1 MNKQIFVTI
10 ALVFVSAFSVAQK
23 DTDVLLTI
31 NDKPVYAKEFKQVY
45 KKNLDLVKDKDQK
58 TVEGYLDLFVDY
70 KLKVE
75 EAYAQD
81 LHKRPVYVADF
92 KKYEEQLARNYIY
105 EKKLTDDLVEEAYAR
120 GLEEIEASHIL
131 INCTVTA
138 LPQDT
143 LKAYNKIK
151 LLRDRALKGED
162 FTKLVVN
169 NSEEPRVK
177 ESKGKLSYFSVF
189 TMVYSFEN
197 EAYNT
202 PIGGISDIVRTQ
214 FGYHILKVT
223 GRRERTPKISVSHI
237 MISTQKDTSDAPEKR
252 IQELY
257 ALLKQGEKF
266 EDIASQFSDDRATG
280 KKGGLLKDFNRGDLR
295 APGFEEAAYQ
305 LDKPGDLSKPV
316 KSQYGWHIIR
326 LEKKYEPETLEE
338 KRVELERRVNDGIRS
353 KKVTS
358 AINNQIKDKYG
369 FKRGNDI
376 SFFYDFVS
384 DSILVKKWSYESL
397 GASENKLLF
406 KIGDSE
412 IRYNDFA
419 EFLVERQM
427 TTKPRDG
434 KTELLDIFYDEFET
448 KTLKD
453 YYKSRL
459 EIENDAYGSVIRE
472 YRDGLLIFEVMGD
485 NVWNKAKND
494 SIGQLAY
501 YEKNKTNFNWKERV
515 GGTIVSSSSEDMVK
529 KAAQL
534 MKDGTPNSK
543 IQEILNIDGKINAI
557 LTRGIFEKGQK
568 ELPEELEF
576 KLGVSKIHQG
586 DNRFTVIKI
595 DDVISPSPKKFEDV
609 KGKVLSEYQNE
620 VEKEWMDSLRKKYTV
635 EVNQKTLKKLK
646 KSLRK

>member
-1 MNKQIFVTI
+1 
-10 ALVFVSAFSVAQK
+10 
-23 DTDVLLTI
+23 
-31 NDKPVYAKEFKQVY
+31 
-45 KKNLDLVKDKDQK
+45 
-58 TVEGYLDLFVDY
+58 
-70 KLKVE
+70 
-75 EAYAQD
+75 
-81 LHKRPVYVADF
+81 
-92 KKYEEQLARNYIY
+92 
-105 EKKLTDDLVEEAYAR
+105 
-120 GLEEIEASHIL
+120 
-131 INCTVTA
+131 
-138 LPQDT
+138 
-143 LKAYNKIK
+143 
-151 LLRDRALKGED
+151 LKGED

-384 DSILVKKWSYESL
+384 DSILVKKWSYEPL
-397 GASENKLLF
+397 GASDNKLLF

-412 IRYNDFA
+412 MR
-419 EFLVERQM
+419 
-427 TTKPRDG
+427 
-434 KTELLDIFYDEFET
+434 
-448 KTLKD
+448 
-453 YYKSRL
+453 
-459 EIENDAYGSVIRE
+459 
-472 YRDGLLIFEVMGD
+472 
-485 NVWNKAKND
+485 
-494 SIGQLAY
+494 
-501 YEKNKTNFNWKERV
+501 
-515 GGTIVSSSSEDMVK
+515 
-529 KAAQL
+529 
-534 MKDGTPNSK
+534 
-543 IQEILNIDGKINAI
+543 
-557 LTRGIFEKGQK
+557 
-568 ELPEELEF
+568 
-576 KLGVSKIHQG
+576 
-586 DNRFTVIKI
+586 
-595 DDVISPSPKKFEDV
+595 
-609 KGKVLSEYQNE
+609 
-620 VEKEWMDSLRKKYTV
+620 
-635 EVNQKTLKKLK
+635 
-646 KSLRK
+646 

>member
-1 MNKQIFVTI
+1 
-10 ALVFVSAFSVAQK
+10 
-23 DTDVLLTI
+23 
-31 NDKPVYAKEFKQVY
+31 
-45 KKNLDLVKDKDQK
+45 
-58 TVEGYLDLFVDY
+58 
-70 KLKVE
+70 
-75 EAYAQD
+75 
-81 LHKRPVYVADF
+81 
-92 KKYEEQLARNYIY
+92 
-105 EKKLTDDLVEEAYAR
+105 
-120 GLEEIEASHIL
+120 
-131 INCTVTA
+131 
-138 LPQDT
+138 
-143 LKAYNKIK
+143 
-151 LLRDRALKGED
+151 
-162 FTKLVVN
+162 
-169 NSEEPRVK
+169 
-177 ESKGKLSYFSVF
+177 
-189 TMVYSFEN
+189 
-197 EAYNT
+197 
-202 PIGGISDIVRTQ
+202 
-214 FGYHILKVT
+214 
-223 GRRERTPKISVSHI
+223 
-237 MISTQKDTSDAPEKR
+237 
-252 IQELY
+252 
-257 ALLKQGEKF
+257 
-266 EDIASQFSDDRATG
+266 
-280 KKGGLLKDFNRGDLR
+280 
-295 APGFEEAAYQ
+295 
-305 LDKPGDLSKPV
+305 
-316 KSQYGWHIIR
+316 
-326 LEKKYEPETLEE
+326 
-338 KRVELERRVNDGIRS
+338 
-353 KKVTS
+353 
-358 AINNQIKDKYG
+358 
-369 FKRGNDI
+369 
-376 SFFYDFVS
+376 
-384 DSILVKKWSYESL
+384 
-397 GASENKLLF
+397 
-406 KIGDSE
+406 
-412 IRYNDFA
+412 
-419 EFLVERQM
+419 M